1 MGNCHQGLTS
11 NSDLLGINPSS
22 GALAAI
28 YIKRT
33 QGGDLLKHVWDD
45 SVPSVL
51 REPALFDGNG
61 LPRYWATIWSLYQ
74 TADLAS
80 TTKQK
85 QLSYVESLYQ
95 FSENSRHLGALD
107 DAIARV
113 DIEMLSDILES
124 YFISIRNQPN
134 VTPSTQLRWRVA
146 YQFLKDTILRLSK
159 SSLPLAQLEAIHVKL
174 ERLERLYGQLRI
186 GHKRTQDI
194 LRALPAVVVEALYE
208 MLDPSS
214 IANPFRD
221 ATSKWRAFLVFVLL
235 LHQGLRRGE
244 LLILTADTVKH
255 AYDAHQQRER
265 YWLSVT
271 ENPYEDTDL
280 RYSTPSIKTVNS
292 IRQIPVSEVTARL
305 VQEYVENYRGK
316 PAHSF
321 LMNSQRGNP
330 LSAES
335 ITKLFQKISS
345 ALPKSAMKDLR
356 DRTGKT
362 SISAHDFRH
371 TSAVVR
377 LNQLLT
383 QGDSMDEALQKMRT
397 FFGWSRSSDMP
408 RKYARAVFEDRLA
421 SVWNNVFDDRIAI
434 LRAIPI

>member
-1 MGNCHQGLTS
+1 M
-11 NSDLLGINPSS
+11 
-22 GALAAI
+22 
-28 YIKRT
+28 
-33 QGGDLLKHVWDD
+33 LKHVWDD
-45 SVPSVL
+45 SVPPVL
-51 REPALFDGNG
+51 CEPALFDGNG

-80 TTKQK
+80 STKQK

-95 FSENSRHLGALD
+95 FSESSSYPGTLD

-113 DIEMLSDILES
+113 DVEMLGDILES
-124 YFISIRNQPN
+124 YFIFIRNQPN
-134 VTPSTQLRWRVA
+134 VTPATQLRWRVA

-159 SSLPLAQLEAIHVKL
+159 SNLPLTQLEAIHIKL

-186 GHKRTQDI
+186 GRKRTQEI
-194 LRALPAVVVEALYE
+194 LRALPAIVVEALYE
-208 MLDPSS
+208 MLDPTSTT
-214 IANPFRD
+214 NPFRD
-221 ATSKWRAFLVFVLL
+221 ATSKWRAFIVFVLL

-244 LLILTADTVKH
+244 LLILTVDTVKH
-255 AYDAHQQRER
+255 AYETRQQRDR

-271 ENPYEDTDL
+271 ENPYEDSDQ

-305 VQEYVENYRGK
+305 VQEYIENYRGR
-316 PAHSF
+316 PVHSF
-321 LMNSQRGNP
+321 LMNSQRGRP

-335 ITKLFQKISS
+335 VTKLFQKISA

-362 SISAHDFRH
+362 AISAHDFRH
-371 TSAVVR
+371 TCAVVR

-421 SVWNNVFDDRIAI
+421 SVWNNVFDDRVAI
-434 LRAIPI
+434 LRAIPM